1 VSAADKTPVRMAR
14 LRDHPGA
21 TAGSGEIDL
30 RPLLGAW
37 RSYDNDTTGILRVD
51 ITSRDGGLVLAPH
64 SGTPV
69 DWGDIAAAAFAIDV
83 TGHEAVGFLAE
94 CRRGPATVLLAA
106 YLNKRLLVV
115 DTYTRFT
122 DTVSGANHFQ
132 RDHLYTV
139 SPITR

>member
-1 VSAADKTPVRMAR
+1 MTPVRMAR
-14 LRDHPGA
+14 LRDSPAA
-21 TAGSGEIDL
+21 TDGSGEIDL

-51 ITSRDGGLVLAPH
+51 IASRDGKLIVAPH
-64 SGTPV
+64 SFGISV
-69 DWGDIAAAAFAIDV
+69 DWGEIAAAAFAIDV

-94 CRRGPATVLLAA
+94 CQRGPVTVLLAA

-139 SPITR
+139 SPTAR

>member
-1 VSAADKTPVRMAR
+1 MTPVRMAR
-14 LRDHPGA
+14 LRDRPA
-21 TAGSGEIDL
+21 AAEGSGEIDL

-51 ITSRDGGLVLAPH
+51 ITPRDGELIVAPH
-64 SGTPV
+64 SIGTPD

-94 CRRGPATVLLAA
+94 CQRGPATVLLAA

-115 DTYTRFT
+115 DTYTRLA

-139 SPITR
+139 SPTTR